1 MGKSCVGRRSMY
13 APYDTRTTRN
23 IWMRFV
29 LFWTGC
35 SRHAVSLIR
44 VTKDCRIFRL
54 SNAIMELP
62 IAVQHWHLNETSQY
76 PIDRTLDNSDIY
88 IYSISRILRQYVKHD
103 HILQLILLPRLIQ
116 KKRETEEE
124 INFKS
129 GWKFHKVFS
138 CSTYPLSQLNLKQR
152 LQFSSDS

>member
-1 MGKSCVGRRSMY
+1 MKWENPMYGGRRSMY

-88 IYSISRILRQYVKHD
+88 IYIVYHAYCGNMSNMII
-103 HILQLILLPRLIQ
+103 
-116 KKRETEEE
+116 
-124 INFKS
+124 
-129 GWKFHKVFS
+129 FS
-138 CSTYPLSQLNLKQR
+138 N
-152 LQFSSDS
+152 